1 MHEKKQKARTTYG
14 NTNPRGVSITLR
26 MLTTRYDVH
35 VSLVSLVHAYSDGR
49 TWWMEFSAFL
59 LFLFKFLWLTDPLLL
74 DLRPCT
80 SRGRMALLPH
90 FPSDIVRVLTVM
102 VLLPSRTFCNFLR
115 SLPGLLLS
123 VTLLSFSSNYFIW
136 IGCPLKPK
144 GFAALQWF
152 GGYVCNISQR
162 VFCLFLCFVLFFFLV
177 FRIWHCR

>member
-1 MHEKKQKARTTYG
+1 LAGYPGVKIRSAVAFSLEKSRWKEDEEIFPYRSLSMHEKKQKARTTYG

-80 SRGRMALLPH
+80 SLGRMAVLPH

-102 VLLPSRTFCNFLR
+102 VLLPSCTFCNFLR

-123 VTLLSFSSNYFIW
+123 VTLLSFSSNYFI
-136 IGCPLKPK
+136 
-144 GFAALQWF
+144 
-152 GGYVCNISQR
+152 
-162 VFCLFLCFVLFFFLV
+162 
-177 FRIWHCR
+177 